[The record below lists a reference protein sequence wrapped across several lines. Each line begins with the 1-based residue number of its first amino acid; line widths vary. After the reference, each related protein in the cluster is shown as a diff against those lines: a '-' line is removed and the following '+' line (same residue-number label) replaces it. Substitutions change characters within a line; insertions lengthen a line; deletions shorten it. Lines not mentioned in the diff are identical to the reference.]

1 MSERLGILWHYFA
14 ARRAFTRWRNRAEL
28 KAWQERQARW
38 HLERVAACSPYFGKL
53 RDHLGTNRW
62 RDWPTT
68 NKAEMMSHF
77 DNWNTAGVRLDEA
90 FRMALEAERTRDFTP
105 TLRGITVG
113 LSSGT
118 SGTRG
123 LFLASA
129 SERRLWAGTLLARVL
144 RGTLLNEHRAALFL
158 RADSPL
164 YQTVGSRRF
173 RFEFF
178 DLMQPLEDQ
187 WHRLQ
192 ALRPT
197 ILAAPPGVLR
207 RLATLPNADH
217 LLAPPAILLSV
228 ADVLDETE
236 RALIKRGFHID
247 PGQLYQATEGFL
259 AATCPH
265 GRLHWNED
273 AVIIEKEW
281 LDAARTRFTP
291 IITDFRRF
299 TQPIIRYRLNDV
311 IVADQGSPCPCG
323 SIFETFA
330 AIEGRCDD
338 ALQLPALGGSAS
350 VTVFPDFVRR
360 SMILALPEGLDY
372 TVTQPSLIEWCV
384 ALSEDAPLEPV
395 QREVNDLCQRLGA
408 IPPILTRVPW
418 TPTALH
424 AKRRRV
430 RCDIPYSDS

>member
-14 ARRAFTRWRNRAEL
+14 ARRSFKRWRDRTEL
-28 KAWQERQARW
+28 TTWQERQAIR
-38 HLERVAACSPYFGKL
+38 HLERVAACSPYFESI
-53 RDHLGTNRW
+53 RQELGTERW
-62 RDWPTT
+62 RAWPITT
-68 NKAEMMSHF
+68 KAEMMTNF
-77 DNWNTAGVRLDEA
+77 DRWNTAGIRSDEA
-90 FRMALEAERTRDFTP
+90 FEMAIEAERTRNFTP

-144 RGTLLNEHRAALFL
+144 RGTLLHKHRAALFL

-228 ADVLDETE
+228 ADVLDEAFAIC
-236 RALIKRGFHID
+236 RRGVGFSLADIDGIDRPGAAAPVIKVVD
-247 PGQLYQATEGFL
+247 VQT
-259 AATCPH
+259 
-265 GRLHWNED
+265 GR
-273 AVIIEKEW
+273 
-281 LDAARTRFTP
+281 F
-291 IITDFRRF
+291 
-299 TQPIIRYRLNDV
+299 
-311 IVADQGSPCPCG
+311 
-323 SIFETFA
+323 
-330 AIEGRCDD
+330 
-338 ALQLPALGGSAS
+338 
-350 VTVFPDFVRR
+350 FV
-360 SMILALPEGLDY
+360 G
-372 TVTQPSLIEWCV
+372 
-384 ALSEDAPLEPV
+384 
-395 QREVNDLCQRLGA
+395 
-408 IPPILTRVPW
+408 
-418 TPTALH
+418 
-424 AKRRRV
+424 
-430 RCDIPYSDS
+430 